1 VDDNVEM
8 KITGLS
14 KSFGDLNVLVE
25 VDFEINTDEVVAL
38 VGPSGSGKSTFLR
51 CLNLLE
57 IPDSGKILWEDRE
70 VNYME
75 MTPAAMAAHRAR
87 MGMVFQHFHL
97 FSHRR
102 ALENVIE
109 GPVQVLGTPSEIARQ
124 DGMKLLDL
132 VGLSD
137 KYDAW
142 PSQLSGGQKQRVA
155 IARALAMKPKV
166 LLLDEVTSALDVEMI
181 SGINDLLAGIAEQGM
196 TMVIVTHDIG
206 FARRISDRI
215 CFMDEGRIV
224 ESGVPDKILG
234 EPESDRL
241 KEFLSAVRYAYD

>member
-1 VDDNVEM
+1 MDDNVEM